1 MEVQIHSIHGTH
13 QQQVSLLL
21 DQTAAA
27 ATLIDEAR
35 LRGAASTTEEA
46 NENIQMSADLK
57 YILISITSGSAAM
70 ICRQYQQAT
79 GFEIWRQLHVRFM
92 IPTGTR
98 GIGYLTRL
106 LKPTFDQHNFE
117 ESFTQ
122 WEYEVNRFETDN
134 QSPLPDTVKVAIL
147 LNETKGSL
155 QQHLQLEA
163 GTNPTYTHIRTTIME
178 YYKSITAFS
187 RMQQATSAQ
196 ATYQGGGGAAPMDI
210 GAINKGKGKGYKGKS
225 NKGKSKQNKGYNDSK
240 GKGNGNYNKGGF
252 GKSKGKI
259 QMQQKGWQQQ
269 PIGQGNPFSKGYAQ
283 APHKGNKGKGKGKPV
298 TAICYKCGN
307 PGHMARDCRVA
318 VYNMGEAT
326 YEDQTQAWW
335 NDQQYDAT
343 WWSQDLRHVQQPQSQ
358 QQLALPPAPTYPVAQ
373 ANTEQ
378 IHFISGV
385 GNDLLIA
392 AIGHQQVSKTQST
405 ADSSRAHLMIDSGA
419 ATHVCPTWF
428 APASPM
434 HPLSNEQGPRLRSV
448 TNDNIQLF
456 GYKWVYMQNNN
467 GQSIVIPFCVCNV
480 HQPILSVT
488 RLAEQGFTLQFGDNP
503 HIEHSKGFRSTLE
516 QKDSLYCLNTK
527 ILQLP
532 EDHKLHIESH
542 LMVQQS
548 FLEAD
553 RTIGHTTVRVTWCVS
568 TRFHARHFFNQNG
581 HVLRQQHNLKT
592 LGEQLYDEKTATMRT
607 SGTTT
612 SPSTS
617 ISNDVSSR
625 DNPGQVRP
633 GSSHT
638 TSNIKACSHRE
649 QRKVSRK
656 RKEGNNTASG
666 ITNTPTA

>member
-1 MEVQIHSIHGTH
+1 MAQAGE
-13 QQQVSLLL
+13 QQGREPQEALASSHKYRIKPPTFDGNYAHFEEWKHKFTAYMGLTNNRYPLLL

-70 ICRQYQQAT
+70 ICRQYQQTT

-134 QSPLPDTVKVAIL
+134 QSPLPDAVKVAIL

-155 QQHLQLEA
+155 QQHLQLQA

-196 ATYQGGGGAAPMDI
+196 ATYQGGGAAPMDI

-240 GKGNGNYNKGGF
+240 GKGNGHYNKGGF
-252 GKSKGKI
+252 GKGKGKI

-405 ADSSRAHLMIDSGA
+405 TDSSRAHLMIDSGA

-456 GYKWVYMQNNN
+456 GYKWVYM
-467 GQSIVIPFCVCNV
+467 
-480 HQPILSVT
+480 
-488 RLAEQGFTLQFGDNP
+488 
-503 HIEHSKGFRSTLE
+503 
-516 QKDSLYCLNTK
+516 
-527 ILQLP
+527 
-532 EDHKLHIESH
+532 
-542 LMVQQS
+542 
-548 FLEAD
+548 
-553 RTIGHTTVRVTWCVS
+553 
-568 TRFHARHFFNQNG
+568 
-581 HVLRQQHNLKT
+581 
-592 LGEQLYDEKTATMRT
+592 
-607 SGTTT
+607 
-612 SPSTS
+612 
-617 ISNDVSSR
+617 
-625 DNPGQVRP
+625 
-633 GSSHT
+633 
-638 TSNIKACSHRE
+638 
-649 QRKVSRK
+649 
-656 RKEGNNTASG
+656 
-666 ITNTPTA
+666 